1 MRYHDKKNTDT
12 VRETLI
18 KEAIKVI
25 LLLTFA
31 GIILYLTWF

>member
-1 MRYHDKKNTDT
+1 MRYQNKKNTDT

-18 KEAIKVI
+18 KEVTKII

>member
-1 MRYHDKKNTDT
+1 MRYHDKKNIDT

-18 KEAIKVI
+18 KEVIKVI